1 MRILLDAAPSE
12 GNGNPV
18 VNIPVSSPPPAA
30 AVVLTGTKSERE
42 TGLETEIAEL
52 RESSGL
58 TIRQRETRIAEL
70 EDELHRLK
78 ETLRPVPAPAVNS
91 PKRTKLTFFD
101 ED

>member
-1 MRILLDAAPSE
+1 MRLLLDAAPAD

-30 AVVLTGTKSERE
+30 AVVLAGTKSERE
-42 TGLETEIAEL
+42 TTLETEIAEL

-78 ETLRPVPAPAVNS
+78 ESMTPKPSAPA
-91 PKRTKLTFFD
+91 PKRTKFTFFE